1 MKTKLVQLV
10 WRGESSVDPRFSSF
24 MLPWTLAD
32 IRNHD
37 NHTRLSVGI
46 EHGIFEA
53 YNVDFELQF
62 AHQLKYIV
70 GMCRVIQ
77 KPQKSKSRNFE
88 FIAPKAVNRSNSTS
102 DTQSNQIA
110 EIYGPENGMVYL
122 LKNPRD
128 PLLHIHL
135 FESESV
141 EEMTELMHQIAHTN
155 TIGGSVGNIPQS
167 IVASPRSGDTNFQKA
182 LRNNG
187 VHSTPASN
195 LKYSEAMRHAP
206 HDTSPSTV
214 GRMSAS
220 KSYTSG
226 LSHSAGAVNMPTS
239 ASSSNLSLLNDIS
252 PNNSQFFEV
261 MYVGKIKVS
270 HKRVPFTF
278 IDDALP
284 KFRAYDAQK
293 IKMQTELQRRASTVS
308 SESGSQE
315 NISTSQKI
323 TDDMRA
329 KTERIKEVDETKE
342 TGSEE
347 NKENLEDAEVEEA
360 RDKPTVLRSQS
371 HYSISATNGPPKQR
385 DRAASIGSIPIVEQN
400 RTMVFLIGRSD
411 LRLIS
416 PDRKQVLLYKDF
428 KDVASCAQ
436 GQKNADHFGII
447 CREMQNDGYI
457 GYVFKCQSEN
467 VANDIIAAIS
477 QAFITCS
484 EAKQKEK
491 SQILSC
497 DHCPMLWYH
506 KLCQDIEGL
515 SDKKTQAA
523 IFKRM
528 ETLAEDEQTII
539 LAKYNGADD
548 MAGHTIAEQSQFLMM
563 LLRAHCEARQQRH
576 VHDTAENRTEFLN
589 QYLGGS
595 TIFMK
600 AKRSLTSSFDHLLKR
615 KGSQSEGLPPAPVI
629 TTGERK
635 INLEETGSRN
645 RISGDFSQNNMDTP
659 QLKSPMI
666 DIFMKV
672 GNNPDEHR
680 AQNKGSWRQAML
692 HRVVTP
698 SKGLQG
704 EENAAEFMSPMRP
717 TLPRKKTSEDYRRLW
732 KDTAKQIIMLSRM
745 EKENARLQH
754 EHSEHETK
762 RIKLEYDD
770 ITPCSKMA
778 SDNWD
783 NLLEQQSRITQKP
796 DSHHMLMSVRNG
808 VPKIKRGEVWL
819 FLAEQFNRHTPPID
833 TQKFPNYHTPYDV
846 LLKNLTEHQHA
857 IFIDLGRT
865 FPNHQYYKAALGVGQ
880 LALFNLLKAYSIL
893 DPELGYCQGLGFLC
907 GILLLHLEE
916 ADAFALLKHLMFR
929 RQMRLKY
936 LPDMKQFQ
944 LQLYQLSRLLKDT
957 VPELYEH
964 LDRND
969 VSPTLYA
976 APWILTVFSSQ
987 FPLGF
992 VARVFD
998 LLFLESSETIFR
1010 IALALLSVHKEELLK
1025 RENFEEIMNYLKNVV
1040 PKMDSPTME
1049 LILKEA
1055 FANDISH
1062 KLTEYQVEY
1071 NVLQEEIT
1079 SQNHHMEN
1087 LNRLKENNQH
1097 LESQLE
1103 IAQSTLAQ
1111 LEQQRQSH
1119 QSQINSLQAQ
1129 IQSME
1134 VTVQTLGRFLSHL
1147 QDLNP
1152 DLDLPG
1158 DIRRIVQQVNY
1169 IDQQQSR
1176 RRPVFLDRKI
1186 GKSVSVNSH
1195 LGLALRVLEEQTE
1208 PSSPDYAPTP
1218 TTANTSS
1225 NGRKK
1230 SPFFENTFEQ
1240 LRRHHNNG
1248 SSLNFQ
1254 NNDKM
1259 AENNGDSGIA
1269 TPLSPSNGTNISSVA
1284 SSSNNSNKSET
1295 ESEPESLPSDHP
1307 LSNCSSDIN
1316 VRFNGTTQ
1324 LKTKGKLSNGAAT
1337 LKNIS
1342 QS

>member
-1 MKTKLVQLV
+1 MNIKKANKSKIMKTKLVQLI

-24 MLPWTLAD
+24 MMPWTLAD

-37 NHTRLSVGI
+37 NFTRLSVGI
-46 EHGIFEA
+46 EHGVFEA

-77 KPQKSKSRNFE
+77 KPQKTKSRNFE
-88 FIAPKAVNRSNSTS
+88 FIVPNKSNSINSRSNNSTS
-102 DTQSNQIA
+102 SDSQSNQIA

-135 FESESV
+135 FESDSV
-141 EEMTELMHQIAHTN
+141 EEMTELMHQMRDTHNN

-167 IVASPRSGDTNFQKA
+167 IVSSPRTGDTNFQKA

-195 LKYSEAMRHAP
+195 LKYSEAMRHAA

-226 LSHSAGAVNMPTS
+226 LSNSAGAVNMPTS

-270 HKRVPFTF
+270 HKRVPYTF

-284 KFRAYDAQK
+284 KFKAYDAQK
-293 IKMQTELQRRASTVS
+293 IKMQTELQRRASMQ

-323 TDDMRA
+323 SDDMRA
-329 KTERIKEVDETKE
+329 KSQRINEVDETKE
-342 TGSEE
+342 CDTDKPTSEE
-347 NKENLEDAEVEEA
+347 NKENLESEAEVEEA

-371 HYSISATNGPPKQR
+371 HYSMPVSIGDETSNVAVESPLKVSSNKNSKNLKHSDEKEENAQENDVDEPPKQR
-385 DRAASIGSIPIVEQN
+385 DRSASIGSIPIVEQN
-400 RTMVFLIGRSD
+400 RTMVFLIGRAD

-515 SDKKTQAA
+515 SDKKIQSS
-523 IFKRM
+523 IFRRM

-548 MAGHTIAEQSQFLMM
+548 MAGHTIAEQNQFLMM

-615 KGSQSEGLPPAPVI
+615 KGSQNEVQGLPSAPVI
-629 TTGERK
+629 NSTNEKR
-635 INLEETGSRN
+635 INLDEVNQRN
-645 RISGDFSQNNMDTP
+645 RISGDFGQHNMETP

-672 GNNPDEHR
+672 GNNPDENR
-680 AQNKGSWRQAML
+680 SQNKGSWRQAML

-698 SKGLQG
+698 SKALQG
-704 EENAAEFMSPMRP
+704 DENAAEFISPMRHNEP
-717 TLPRKKTSEDYRRLW
+717 YRKKTSEDYRKLW
-732 KDTAKQIIMLSRM
+732 KVTAKQIIMLSRM

-778 SDNWD
+778 SDHWD

-796 DSHHMLMSVRNG
+796 DPIVMLQSVRNG
-808 VPKIKRGEVWL
+808 VPKAIRGEVWM
-819 FLAEQFNRHTPPID
+819 FLAEQYNRHTAPID
-833 TQKFPNYHTPYDV
+833 THKYPNYNTPYNV

-857 IFIDLGRT
+857 IFIDL
-865 FPNHQYYKAALGVGQ
+865 
-880 LALFNLLKAYSIL
+880 
-893 DPELGYCQGLGFLC
+893 
-907 GILLLHLEE
+907 
-916 ADAFALLKHLMFR
+916 
-929 RQMRLKY
+929 
-936 LPDMKQFQ
+936 
-944 LQLYQLSRLLKDT
+944 DT

-964 LDRND
+964 LDKND

-998 LLFLESSETIFR
+998 LMFFESSETIFR
-1010 IALALLSVHKEELLK
+1010 IALALLTVHKDELLK
-1025 RENFEEIMNYLKNVV
+1025 RENFEEIMNYLKNTV
-1040 PKMDSPTME
+1040 PKMDSTTME

-1055 FANDISH
+1055 FVTDISH

-1097 LESQLE
+1097 LENQLE
-1103 IAQSTLAQ
+1103 IAQTTLAH
-1111 LEQQRQSH
+1111 LEQQRQSQ
-1119 QSQINSLQAQ
+1119 QSQIQTLQAQ

-1152 DLDLPG
+1152 DLDMPG

-1169 IDQQQSR
+1169 IDQQSR
-1176 RRPVFLDRKI
+1176 RRPVFLERKI

-1195 LGLALRVLEEQTE
+1195 LGLALRVLEEQNE
-1208 PSSPDYAPTP
+1208 PPSPDYAPTP
-1218 TTANTSS
+1218 TTTHSK
-1225 NGRKK
+1225 KK

-1240 LRRHHNNG
+1240 LRQQQQQQRGSNDNN
-1248 SSLNFQ
+1248 S
-1254 NNDKM
+1254 
-1259 AENNGDSGIA
+1259 DSGIA
-1269 TPLSPSNGTNISSVA
+1269 TPLSPSNGTNISSSVA
-1284 SSSNNSNKSET
+1284 SSSQSSNNSNKSET
-1295 ESEPESLPSDHP
+1295 ESEPESLPSSSEHP

-1324 LKTKGKLSNGAAT
+1324 LKTKGKILNSN
-1337 LKNIS
+1337 NINNNIGGLAS
-1342 QS
+1342 GKQNTQS